1 MPPFMD
7 MNTQS
12 QGEANEFYRDPIAN
26 SIMQYE
32 QGYYYYRYLCSQM
45 EYKIKCKEYEILCK
59 NNSSSFANQ
68 NEKSHRK
75 IE

>member
-7 MNTQS
+7 MNN
-12 QGEANEFYRDPIAN
+12 QGEQNEFYRVPIAN

-32 QGYYYYRYLCSQM
+32 QSYSYYKYLCSQM

-59 NNSSSFANQ
+59 NNSSNPNS
-68 NEKSHRK
+68 NEKRDRR